1 VSTTRRAKSKAK
13 TPAPKPQQPKQE
25 PTRPIEPPSTS
36 LAKPPK
42 SEPGLLDRTSL
53 YFSIFGGIVVVASLV
68 SHILLLITLIGVTYI
83 FILVV
88 IAIRDKSI
96 GWPAWR
102 VIIALVLA
110 GVSVFLYYA
119 PPRTESF
126 TINLAGWQG
135 WTFGKHSLSYFP
147 VTANP
152 QVGDEYQQTELDPSQ
167 IYNDVNARCWTTGN
181 IAGYPGAKVIWV
193 SIKGGNFDGLWVP
206 YEAFNFGSPGLAD
219 DIPNCDSWWFK
230 VFPFL

>member
-1 VSTTRRAKSKAK
+1 M
-13 TPAPKPQQPKQE
+13 
-25 PTRPIEPPSTS
+25 
-36 LAKPPK
+36 
-42 SEPGLLDRTSL
+42 
-53 YFSIFGGIVVVASLV
+53 ASLV
-68 SHILLLITLIGVTYI
+68 SHVLLLITLIGVTYMV
-83 FILVV
+83 ILVV

-126 TINLAGWQG
+126 TISLANWES
-135 WTFGKHSLSYFP
+135 WTFGKHTLSYYP
-147 VTANP
+147 VTSNP
-152 QVGDEYQQTELDPSQ
+152 QVGDEYQQTELDPGQ
-167 IYNDVNARCWTTGN
+167 RYEDVNARCWTTGN
-181 IAGYPGAKVIWV
+181 IAGYPSAKINWV
-193 SIKGGNFDGLWVP
+193 SIKGGNFDGLWIP
-206 YEAFNFGSPGLAD
+206 YEAFNFNSPGLAG